1 MLGYNLNIPFSSPK
15 TNRAAVDIRWT
26 STVLKLNPNESNH
39 RLILQ
44 FKQGSEIIYGNQA
57 PSVYFPSQFL
67 HVHSNLTVPTYFNG
81 KLTNSLQV
89 IHLVQNKVNKY
100 VRHIA
105 PKQPQ
110 YFEVIQKSINRIE
123 IELRDD
129 QGQILHFPSGSTI
142 VSLHFRPR
150 RLVY

>member
-1 MLGYNLNIPFSSPK
+1 MLLLGYNLNIPFSSPK
-15 TNRAAVDIRWT
+15 MNRAAVDVRWA
-26 STVLKLNPNESNH
+26 STVLKLKKLNPNESNY

-44 FKQGSEIIYGNQA
+44 FKQGSEIIHGNQA

-67 HVHSNLTVPTYFNG
+67 HVHSNLTVPTYFSG

-100 VRHIA
+100 VHHIA

-110 YFEVIQKSINRIE
+110 YFEVIQKIINWIE
-123 IELRDD
+123 IELRAD
-129 QGQILHFPSGSTI
+129 QG
-142 VSLHFRPR
+142 
-150 RLVY
+150 